1 MEFSERG
8 RAAAYQS
15 RIDLWCAAQCM
26 QNASSVGYTSRM
38 DTITVRNVP
47 PALHEALKEKAR
59 RTGCSLQEI
68 ALKALEEKVE
78 RLTPDEWLH
87 LARENARQYGV
98 RMEPEDIVR
107 AVREERG
114 DPYP

>member
-26 QNASSVGYTSRM
+26 QNAGSVGYTSRM

-59 RTGCSLQEI
+59 RAGCSLQEI

-78 RLTPDEWLH
+78 RLTPDEWL
-87 LARENARQYGV
+87 ARVRENVKQYGIVVDADDVV
-98 RMEPEDIVR
+98 RMIH
-107 AVREERG
+107 EERG